1 MSTITLQGPL
11 RARQAATPGAT
22 TGRVAAAAARAATPR
37 SAHAASG
44 AGWLDRLAAWA
55 DAAPQHR
62 RLGCWTLYLR

>member
-22 TGRVAAAAARAATPR
+22 TGRVAAARPARAA
-37 SAHAASG
+37 AG

>member
-22 TGRVAAAAARAATPR
+22 TGRVAAARAATPQP
-37 SAHAASG
+37 AQAAAG

-55 DAAPQHR
+55 DAAPPHH